1 MLTILIMLIT
11 SATAAV
17 VQMPAPRFVEA
28 SPSLPNYL
36 QGAKNRASVTH
47 TDVVFITSPSTA
59 SPTNLFQ
66 TSSRSK
72 TSSRLQTSTR
82 SRTSTRST
90 PTPSPKRSSTPI
102 SSAQIT
108 ASASLPV
115 KAGGNSCTP
124 ISICID
130 AITCG
135 QRYGGCYDKNHC
147 DGNTSPYPVPT
158 CTANAGADLT
168 KNNVVLER
176 NDTKDGTAKAVVAHG

>member
-1 MLTILIMLIT
+1 MLAILIIFIT

-17 VQMPAPRFVEA
+17 VQMPAPRFAEA

-36 QGAKNRASVTH
+36 QGAKNRASVTYS
-47 TDVVFITSPSTA
+47 DVVSITSASTS
-59 SPTNLFQ
+59 SPTSRVQ
-66 TSSRSK
+66 TSARSK

-90 PTPSPKRSSTPI
+90 PTPSPKRSSTSV

-108 ASASLPV
+108 ASASLPI
-115 KAGGNSCTP
+115 KAGGSSCTP
-124 ISICID
+124 ISICVD

-147 DGNTSPYPVPT
+147 DGNMSPYPVPT
-158 CTANAGADLT
+158 CTANPGADLT

-176 NDTKDGTAKAVVAHG
+176 NDTKDGTVKAVVAHE